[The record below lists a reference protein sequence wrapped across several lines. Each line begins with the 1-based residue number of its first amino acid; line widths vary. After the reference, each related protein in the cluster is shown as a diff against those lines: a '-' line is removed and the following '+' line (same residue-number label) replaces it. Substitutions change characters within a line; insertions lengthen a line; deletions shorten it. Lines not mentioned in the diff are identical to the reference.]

1 MENSDNNRSTDIP
14 IRVTV
19 KSELESTHGDGTYVE
34 TADGF
39 VLAFSAGRDSYKL
52 TYSADC
58 TVLSASGFINYE
70 IELRATPTRT
80 KLSSPFGAL
89 DYTVRRDGVRVVKDG
104 AGVAVELR
112 FSLVCDGEDDIV
124 RDVSVAAEFC
134 R

>member
-1 MENSDNNRSTDIP
+1 M
-14 IRVTV
+14 
-19 KSELESTHGDGTYVE
+19 
-34 TADGF
+34 
-39 VLAFSAGRDSYKL
+39 
-52 TYSADC
+52 
-58 TVLSASGFINYE
+58 LSASGLINYE